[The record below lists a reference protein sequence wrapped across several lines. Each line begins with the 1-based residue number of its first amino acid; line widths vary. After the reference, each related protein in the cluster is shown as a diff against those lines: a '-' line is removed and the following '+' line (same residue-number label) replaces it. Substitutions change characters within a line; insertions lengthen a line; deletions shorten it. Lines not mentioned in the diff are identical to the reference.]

1 MTISISTA
9 DLIHIL
15 AILAGILILVKP
27 KFLSYVVAI
36 YLIIVGVI
44 GIFGV

>member
-1 MTISISTA
+1 MTISISAA
-9 DLIHIL
+9 DIIHIL

-36 YLIIVGVI
+36 YLIVVGII
-44 GIFGV
+44 GIFGL

>member
-36 YLIIVGVI
+36 YLIILGVV